1 MKMKFSSI
9 WDSAGQKRSTSLS
22 AMVLSSVAVAA
33 AVGLQACGSK
43 SDSGGNNSNTISAIA
58 LVSDAQLTSGVVN
71 AAHGDA
77 VAAAADQSV
86 SGAMLNFNLADSDD
100 DGSIINRSCSVSA
113 DGKSA
118 IVSVSANVSRSR
130 TKVAGGGRVT
140 VSSTRT
146 GKSATTRT
154 WSRADG
160 TPVACNQAGTGAS
173 VDFLNADGVRLDVS
187 FERSRSDSTSYAG
200 PRVTRTS
207 SKSFTSSGERS
218 VTWSA
223 TGASQSGASYFRNK
237 SVVIKDVNQL
247 LTMTNKNGDTISTS
261 LNINTAEGQ
270 PLVVQV
276 ERNMTSNAVV
286 SKTFISGEVVTKK
299 DSDSTMTTTY
309 SNLKLNFSD
318 HSCAISSG
326 SAVIVIKDA
335 AGAVLKTL
343 TLGVDSNGD
352 SSLKDEVGEDV
363 EGFALD
369 PCDSE
374 DVKL

>member
-1 MKMKFSSI
+1 MKVKLSSI
-9 WDSAGQKRSTSLS
+9 CERGGQKRSTGLS

-43 SDSGGNNSNTISAIA
+43 SDSGGSSSNTISAIA
-58 LVSDAQLTSGVVN
+58 LVTDAQLTTSIVN

-77 VAAAADQSV
+77 VAAAADQGV

-100 DGSIINRSCSVSA
+100 DGSAVNRSCSVSP

-118 IVSVSANVSRSR
+118 IVSVSASVNRSR

-140 VSSTRT
+140 VSSIRT
-146 GKSATTRT
+146 GNSTATRT

-173 VDFLNADGVRLDVS
+173 VDFQNADGVKLDVT

-218 VTWSA
+218 VTWAA
-223 TGASQSGASYFRNK
+223 TGASDSGTSYFRNK
-237 SVVIKDVNQL
+237 TVIIKDVNQS
-247 LTMTNKNGDTISTS
+247 LTMTNKNGETLSTS

-299 DSDSTMTTTY
+299 DSDSSMTTTY

-318 HSCAISSG
+318 NSCAISSG
-326 SAVIVIKDA
+326 SAAIVIKDA

-343 TLGVDSNGD
+343 TLGIDSNGD
-352 SSLKDEVGEDV
+352 SSLKDEAGEDV